1 MLTKNVIYMT
11 DTKKE
16 TDNSQDV
23 QNFIEDIL
31 GETYQVDVRDTMPRK
46 VDKSLFFQREILQN
60 RDIQKQEKVVK
71 ED

>member
-1 MLTKNVIYMT
+1 MT

-23 QNFIEDIL
+23 QNVIEDIL

>member
-23 QNFIEDIL
+23 QNVIEDIL